1 MTTGPESAEFS
12 TDQRHV
18 FRVLRRWVGHN
29 LTLIDDREV
38 EFTEF
43 LPLRPRG
50 AQVLLDP
57 FEPQAGEQT
66 LTGRVL
72 SPARVL
78 DPGAE
83 VEAWCNGESL
93 EVGGDGS
100 FTATATLHAGTDQIH
115 VRALDATGLAGRGYV
130 STWTPK
136 PLGER
141 DRTWLD
147 GNTGRWD
154 EDDEEPPPGV
164 RKPTRYGRT
173 RAEVQRFSIVPA
185 LLGHD
190 SIQLVLKDEDDAEL
204 GRVELRVTH
213 ESQMR
218 SFTEWVCITAIDPA
232 EDPPLPA
239 VEDKVLRVPS
249 LGSTFVLE
257 LSSGRAVGEPLRMSG
272 LDPSSGPDLL
282 QELPDPSQPGPLK
295 LVVGGRYGLDELNLR
310 WLTTSDRDDVLL
322 PGEGVEAGDG
332 QLGTALGNHAGSLG
346 ELDPVDL
353 EPEQVA
359 MPAGWGALVLEGR
372 ETVDPWEHDEQVDV
386 LTYQAA
392 PELDS
397 PEANDFVHTGR
408 QPRVLWH
415 GSEEWAINPDQVL
428 VKLAEGTADA
438 DVVDL
443 CRRMSLRVAGTVR
456 RDGSVLLESPEP
468 LDLGELQE
476 RCDALAG
483 EGIVEAA
490 ALNYIMLAEHER
502 VASIRAPD
510 LLRSAAV
517 LAPQPGCYRPY
528 DILSLRHHLQTRA
541 FPAQQIIEH
550 LRLQQTPAQSQI
562 SLAITDDGFGNATSA
577 TISPDFAAPRLPW
590 GGRLPGNGGSV
601 GTGTAWGAFPANIGA
616 TLAFTNAAMT
626 DPGGSGHG
634 TRTLH
639 AMAGG
644 GRAFVSLTATIPPLT
659 AAAAIA
665 NYVASP
671 WCVGVAPMATVL
683 PMRTIGVAGS
693 TWFAGM
699 SAIRFAFLQGIPI
712 VSTSAGANSAGV
724 PAAAAAGGWYNTMVT
739 PILNQARAIGGI
751 WVVSGGNQP
760 LAHNQHFH
768 SVLAPTGARNA
779 GSNPVVAV
787 TPTSQSLLPTAP
799 LGPNFPLTFTNPWDS
814 VETSVLN
821 GWDANFGPES
831 TVAAPGDDLN
841 LRAFTLTAASTAF
854 QLGQGSGTSFAAPQ
868 TAGLLGLMKLAD
880 RIMGRATPRAGVAT
894 PADDANRLIDLL
906 CFTAHK
912 GQPLF
917 SAPQAAAQ
925 FTTELG
931 HGRIDAWAAVLSTL
945 NDGPMF
951 AGTAPHA
958 NLVNTGTY
966 VQPAAV
972 RFYGF
977 ELDTP
982 AYHARPWLVNVNTG
996 VAEQVVDA
1004 MALDPV
1010 IDRTDPARP
1019 VWSHQARAGG
1029 TGDRLLP
1036 PSAHP
1041 GPTPSYMLQ
1050 FSIARARL
1058 QRYTHL
1064 CFQRGPGEPPIVATP
1079 GAPDLDPGTPH
1090 LFYYGLPVD
1099 ALLRHD
1105 VTSAPVAPFGVDMR
1119 HFIFKAHTGA
1129 HDRRLR
1135 ITFDRVELKQPVAA
1149 TPVNVQWT
1157 INGVA
1162 SGPRPHVAR
1171 TGHVPVATAA
1181 ATLHLGGASQVL
1193 YQPEATPLT
1202 IRFEVQG
1209 LGAANVSYA
1218 PPATP
1223 TSATFTPW
1231 GLGHRFLDVPGFRV
1245 HLRVEL
1251 EPNLPR
1257 AWEVALVG
1265 ATLLGA
1271 PVGDYDFAVASGG
1284 VRSAWGNAF
1293 NVGAVTPNLVVPVTP
1308 NAVTVRSP
1316 FIPGEA
1322 YRVRLLAQHRQTM
1335 NRVILPATPASV
1347 ASNAIETL
1355 NFATVGGSPFQLQ
1368 GQVQVRSVVVPQV
1381 FA

>member
-1 MTTGPESAEFS
+1 MATGPDSAEYS

-18 FRVLRRWVGHN
+18 FRVLRRWIGHN
-29 LTLIDDREV
+29 LALVDDRVV

-57 FEPQAGEQT
+57 FEPQAGPLT
-66 LTGRVL
+66 LAGRVL

-78 DPGAE
+78 DPSAE
-83 VEAWCNGESL
+83 VQAWCNGEAF

-100 FTATATLHAGTDQIH
+100 FAAATTVHPGTDQIH
-115 VRALDATGLAGRGYV
+115 VRALDATGLPGRGYV

-136 PLGER
+136 PPGER
-141 DRTWLD
+141 DKLRLD
-147 GNTGRWD
+147 GNVGRWD
-154 EDDEEPPPGV
+154 EDDDPPPGV

-185 LLGHD
+185 LINHTK
-190 SIQLVLKDEDDAEL
+190 IFLVLKDEDDAEL
-204 GRVELRVTH
+204 GRVELQLTH
-213 ESQMR
+213 ESQTR

-232 EDPPLPA
+232 VDPPLPA
-239 VEDKVLRVPS
+239 IEGKVLRVPS
-249 LGSTFVLE
+249 LRATLVLE
-257 LSSGRAVGEPLRMSG
+257 TETGKPVAEPLRMSG
-272 LDPSSGPDLL
+272 LDVLSGPDPL
-282 QELPDPSQPGPLK
+282 QPLPDPTQPAPLK
-295 LVVGGRYGLDELNLR
+295 LVVGGRYGLDELNLQ
-310 WLTTSDRDDVLL
+310 WLTTTDRDDVLL
-322 PGEGVEAGDG
+322 PGEDAEVGDRE
-332 QLGTALGNHAGSLG
+332 LVAALGNQQGPLG
-346 ELDPVDL
+346 GLEPVDM
-353 EPEQVA
+353 EPEQVLL
-359 MPAGWGALVLEGR
+359 PAGWGAIELRGR
-372 ETVDPWEHDEQVDV
+372 ETVDPWEHEEQVDV

-392 PELDS
+392 PALDS

-408 QPRVLWH
+408 QPRASWH
-415 GSEEWAINPDQVL
+415 ASEEWAVNPDQVL
-428 VKLAEGTADA
+428 VKVKEGTADA

-443 CRRMSLRVAGTVR
+443 CRKKGLRVAGTVR

-468 LDLGELQE
+468 LDLTELQAL
-476 RCDALAG
+476 CDALAG

-490 ALNYIMLAEHER
+490 SLNYIMLAEHES
-502 VASIRAPD
+502 VATVRAPD
-510 LLRSAAV
+510 VLRSAAL

-528 DILSLRHHLQTRA
+528 DVITLRHHLQTRA
-541 FPAQQIIEH
+541 FAAQQILEH
-550 LRLQQTPAQSQI
+550 LRLQQTTQSQI

-577 TISPDFAAPRLPW
+577 TISPDFSPQRLPW
-590 GGRLPGNGGSV
+590 GGRLPGNGTSV
-601 GTGTAWGAFPANIGA
+601 GTGAAWGSFPANIGA
-616 TLAFTNAAMT
+616 TLPFTSVGMI

-639 AMAGG
+639 AMAGH
-644 GRAFVSLTATIPPLT
+644 GRAFVGLTATIPPLS

-665 NYVASP
+665 NYVTSP
-671 WCVGVAPMATVL
+671 WCVGVNPMATVL
-683 PMRTIGVAGS
+683 PMRTIGVAGA

-699 SAIRFAFLQGIPI
+699 SAVRFAFLQGIPI
-712 VSTSAGANSAGV
+712 VSTSAGLNSVAVV
-724 PAAAAAGGWYNTMVT
+724 PPAAAGGGWYRTMLT
-739 PILNQARAIGGI
+739 PIMNQARGIGGI

-768 SVLAPTGARNA
+768 SVLAPSGARNA
-779 GSNPVVAV
+779 ASNPIVAV
-787 TPTSQSLLPTAP
+787 TPTSQSLLPTEA
-799 LGPNFPLTFTNPWDS
+799 LGPNFPLTFTNPWHS

-841 LRAFTLTAASTAF
+841 LRHFTLSAAASIND
-854 QLGQGSGTSFAAPQ
+854 LGNGSGTSFAAPQ

-880 RIMGRATPRAGVAT
+880 RIMGRTTPRPGVAT

-906 CFTAHK
+906 CYTAHK

-917 SAPQAAAQ
+917 TAPQAVAQ

-966 VQPAAV
+966 VQPVNA

-982 AYHARPWLVNVNTG
+982 AYHAKPLLVNVDTG
-996 VAEQVVDA
+996 VTEPVVDA
-1004 MALDPV
+1004 MGLDPA
-1010 IDRTDPARP
+1010 IDRTDPSRP
-1019 VWSHQARAGG
+1019 VWTYQARSGG

-1050 FSIARARL
+1050 FTIGRDRL
-1058 QRYTHL
+1058 ARYTHL

-1090 LFYYGLPVD
+1090 LVYYGLPL
-1099 ALLRHD
+1099 APLLGHD
-1105 VTSAPVAPFGVDMR
+1105 VAGPSIAPFGVDMR
-1119 HFIFKAHTGA
+1119 HFIFKAHTGS

-1135 ITFDRVELKQPVAA
+1135 VTFDRVELKQPVPGPA
-1149 TPVNVQWT
+1149 VNVQW
-1157 INGVA
+1157 IVGGVA
-1162 SGPRPHVAR
+1162 SGQVAHAAI
-1171 TGHVPVATAA
+1171 TGSTI
-1181 ATLHLGGASQVL
+1181 TLGGASRVL
-1193 YQPEATPLT
+1193 YQPENAPLP

-1209 LGAANVSYA
+1209 LGAAAVSYA

-1223 TSATFTPW
+1223 TAANFTPW
-1231 GLGHRFLDVPGFRV
+1231 GLGYRFLDVPGFRV
-1245 HLRVEL
+1245 HFRVEH

-1257 AWEVALVG
+1257 AWEV
-1265 ATLLGA
+1265 TLQSVTLQGA
-1271 PVGDYDFAVASGG
+1271 PVGAYEFAVQSGG
-1284 VRSAWGNAF
+1284 VRSAWGNPF
-1293 NVGAVTPNLVVPVTP
+1293 NVAAAAPSIVVPVTP
-1308 NAVTVRSP
+1308 NAVTTRSS
-1316 FIPGEA
+1316 FVPGEA
-1322 YRVRLLAQHRQTM
+1322 YRVSLLALHRPTM
-1335 NRVILPATPASV
+1335 GLVSLAMTPASMGAAV
-1347 ASNAIETL
+1347 TETL
-1355 NFATVGGSPFQLQ
+1355 GFATLAAIPFGLQ
-1368 GQVQVRSVVVPQV
+1368 AQVVVRSVVVPQV
-1381 FA
+1381 FT